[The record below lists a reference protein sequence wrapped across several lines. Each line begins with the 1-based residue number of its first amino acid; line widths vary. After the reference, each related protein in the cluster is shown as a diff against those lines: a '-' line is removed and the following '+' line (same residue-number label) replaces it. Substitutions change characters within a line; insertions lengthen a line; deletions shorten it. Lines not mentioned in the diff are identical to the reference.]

1 MEPRLH
7 SPANPW
13 LTMKEA
19 RHALTTGLGR
29 GVRIAVLD
37 TGVDTTHP
45 KLDGL
50 TLRDD
55 LAVVD
60 DGVQLRVVPG
70 EGADAFGH
78 GTAIVGVLRQ
88 LAPEAEIGSFR
99 VLGSLLRART
109 PAICEGVKLAIER
122 GYHILN
128 CSFGCSRAD
137 QVLLYKEWIDDAY
150 VKGRHIVAAC
160 NNADL
165 TRREWPGHFPTVL
178 TVNFIQSAVA
188 ETLFHRPGTLVEFSA
203 RGQDIE
209 VPWVGGGV
217 KRVTGSSFAVPHV
230 AGLLARLLSA
240 YPDLPPLEAKSLLKR
255 LAEPEPRP
263 SKG

>member
-1 MEPRLH
+1 MEPRLN

-13 LTMKEA
+13 LTLEQA
-19 RHALTTGLGR
+19 SVALTSGRGR

-37 TGVDTTHP
+37 TGVDATHP
-45 KLDGL
+45 RLEGL

-60 DGVQLRVVPG
+60 EGVQLRVVPG

-78 GTAIVGVLRQ
+78 GTAIAGVLRQ

-99 VLGSLLRART
+99 VLGPHLRART
-109 PAICEGVKLAIER
+109 SAICEGVKLAIER

-160 NNADL
+160 NNSDFNK
-165 TRREWPGHFPTVL
+165 REWPGHFPTVL
-178 TVNFIQSAVA
+178 TVNFTHGDAL
-188 ETLFHRPGTLVEFSA
+188 ETLFHRPGSLVEFAA

-209 VPWVGGGV
+209 VPWVGGGI

-240 YPDLPPLEAKSLLKR
+240 HPELPPLEAKSLLKR
-255 LAEPEPRP
+255 LAEPGPR
-263 SKG
+263 

>member
-1 MEPRLH
+1 MEPHLNA
-7 SPANPW
+7 PANPW
-13 LTMKEA
+13 LTLEEA
-19 RHALTTGLGR
+19 RHALTTGRGR

-37 TGVDTTHP
+37 TGVDATHP

-70 EGADAFGH
+70 DGVDAFGH
-78 GTAIVGVLRQ
+78 GTAIAWVLRQ

-137 QVLLYKEWIDDAY
+137 QVLLYKDWIDDAY
-150 VKGRHIVAAC
+150 MKGRHIVAAC
-160 NNADL
+160 NNADY

-178 TVNFIQSAVA
+178 TVNFIQSESK
-188 ETLFHRPGTLVEFSA
+188 ETLLHRPGSLVEFSA
-203 RGQDIE
+203 RGQEIE
-209 VPWVGGGV
+209 VPWAGGGV

-230 AGLLARLLSA
+230 AGLLARLLSTH
-240 YPDLPPLEAKSLLKR
+240 PDLPPLEAKSLLKR
-255 LAEPEPRP
+255 LAEPG
-263 SKG
+263 SA

>member
-1 MEPRLH
+1 MEPRLN

-13 LTMKEA
+13 ITMEEA
-19 RHALTTGLGR
+19 RRALTTGRGR

-37 TGVDTTHP
+37 TGVDARHP
-45 KLDGL
+45 QLEGL

-70 EGADAFGH
+70 EGSDAFGH
-78 GTAIVGVLRQ
+78 GTAIAGVLRQ

-99 VLGSLLRART
+99 VLGPHLRART
-109 PAICEGVKLAIER
+109 PAICEGVKLALER

-160 NNADL
+160 NNADF
-165 TRREWPGHFPTVL
+165 TRREWPGHFPTVI
-178 TVNFIQSAVA
+178 TVNFIQSEVS

-203 RGQDIE
+203 RGQEIE

-240 YPDLPPLEAKSLLKR
+240 HPELPPLEAKSLLKR
-255 LAEPEPRP
+255 LAEPGP
-263 SKG
+263 G

>member
-1 MEPRLH
+1 MEPRLN

-13 LTMKEA
+13 LTLEQA
-19 RHALTTGLGR
+19 SAALTTGRGR

-37 TGVDTTHP
+37 TGVDATHP
-45 KLDGL
+45 RLEGL

-55 LAVVD
+55 RAVVD

-70 EGADAFGH
+70 EGGDAFGH
-78 GTAIVGVLRQ
+78 GTAIAGVLRQ

-99 VLGSLLRART
+99 VLGPHLRART
-109 PAICEGVKLAIER
+109 SAICEGVKLAIER

-160 NNADL
+160 NNSDFNK
-165 TRREWPGHFPTVL
+165 REWPGHFPTVL
-178 TVNFIQSAVA
+178 TVNFTHGDAL
-188 ETLFHRPGTLVEFSA
+188 ETLFHRPGSLVEFAA

-209 VPWVGGGV
+209 VPWVGGGI

-240 YPDLPPLEAKSLLKR
+240 HPELPPLEAKSLLKR
-255 LAEPEPRP
+255 LAEPGPR
-263 SKG
+263 

>member
-1 MEPRLH
+1 MEPRLN
-7 SPANPW
+7 SPANAW
-13 LTMKEA
+13 LTLEQA
-19 RHALTTGLGR
+19 RAALTTGRGQ

-37 TGVDTTHP
+37 SGIDASHHH
-45 KLDGL
+45 LGGL

-55 LAVVD
+55 VAVVD

-70 EGADAFGH
+70 DGTDAFGH
-78 GTAIVGVLRQ
+78 GTAIAGVLRQ

-99 VLGSLLRART
+99 VLGSHLRART
-109 PAICEGVKLAIER
+109 PGICEGVRLAIER

-128 CSFGCSRAD
+128 CSFGCTRAD

-160 NNADL
+160 NNSDFNK
-165 TRREWPGHFPTVL
+165 REWPGHFPTVL
-178 TVNFIQSAVA
+178 TVNFIQSDAQ
-188 ETLFHRPGTLVEFSA
+188 ETLFYRAGTLVEFSA

-209 VPWVGGGV
+209 VPWTGGGV

-240 YPDLPPLEAKSLLKR
+240 HPELPPLEAKSLLKR
-255 LAEPEPRP
+255 LAEPGP
-263 SKG
+263 G